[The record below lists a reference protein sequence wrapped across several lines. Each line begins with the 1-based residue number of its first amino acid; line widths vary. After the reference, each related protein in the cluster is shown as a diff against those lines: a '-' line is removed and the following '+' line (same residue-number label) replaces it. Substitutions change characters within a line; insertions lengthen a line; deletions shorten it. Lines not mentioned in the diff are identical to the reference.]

1 MQPVWYR
8 CRVDRPTLYICTR
21 CDGGDRLFDDVR
33 ACRKARGLK
42 EVFKVDDVSCLKC
55 CDDAIAIEFSGK
67 KRSTYTRI
75 NVRKKDAEH
84 VVDAAVA
91 YAALAPGEELRE
103 RDLPGDEE

>member
-1 MQPVWYR
+1 LG
-8 CRVDRPTLYICTR
+8 VDRPTLYICTR
-21 CDGGDRLFDDVR
+21 CDGGERLYDDVR

-67 KRSTYTRI
+67 KRSTYTRV

-91 YAALAPGEELRE
+91 YAGLRPGEELRE
-103 RDLPGDEE
+103 RDLPGNEE